1 MPKHNKPAPF
11 RCSMSMEDTTATIT
25 MEGEIGFEASPIAFC
40 DAVDSAVSAGATA
53 LIIRINSPGGIC
65 YDGLAMGEKLRTCG
79 LPTTGIVIGSAMSMA
94 GYLLQCCDKR
104 IALATS
110 TIMVHQPSAGLY
122 GPVDELLS
130 AALYFC
136 RMRDDM
142 FALMGER
149 CGMSGADFSALH
161 ASMKFYTAAEAL
173 ALGLVDEISG
183 SEADAVPAAPEPEQP
198 ASALGTPMPCAGAN
212 VRMLDPR
219 HMAAAFTMAADEEED
234 TTTEDTAEETAEET
248 SEETSEEQAE
258 ETAAEE
264 EPAEA
269 EPAEEEPATEEAAEE
284 QAEEPAEEEE
294 PEVMP
299 EPAPVPAPE
308 KEPQAYIT
316 REEHLA
322 ALQQQEARILARLGV
337 PAASLPAPVAT
348 EGGHM
353 PTPAAAP
360 AATYTRAQLDA
371 MPAMRRLQ
379 VLNAAPELKHSYLT
393 GSLS

>member
-1 MPKHNKPAPF
+1 MPKHANPAPF

-40 DAVDSAVSAGATA
+40 DQVDAAVAAGATA

-110 TIMVHQPSAGLY
+110 TIMVHQPSAGLF

-130 AALYFC
+130 AAQYFV
-136 RMRDDM
+136 RMRGAM

-173 ALGLVDEISG
+173 ALGLVDEITG
-183 SEADAVPAAPEPEQP
+183 SEADAEPAAAPEPEQP
-198 ASALGTPMPCAGAN
+198 ASALGTPMPCAGAH

-219 HMAAAFTMAADEEED
+219 HMAAAFTMAADEEEEPS
-234 TTTEDTAEETAEET
+234 TEETAEE
-248 SEETSEEQAE
+248 
-258 ETAAEE
+258 AA
-264 EPAEA
+264 
-269 EPAEEEPATEEAAEE
+269 EEAAEE
-284 QAEEPAEEEE
+284 QAEEPAEDPTAEEVSEAEEE
-294 PEVMP
+294 EAPAEVP

-322 ALQQQEARILARLGV
+322 AMQQQEARIFARLGV

-353 PTPAAAP
+353 PTPA
-360 AATYTRAQLDA
+360 
-371 MPAMRRLQ
+371 
-379 VLNAAPELKHSYLT
+379 
-393 GSLS
+393 

>member
-1 MPKHNKPAPF
+1 MPKHANPAPF

-40 DAVDSAVSAGATA
+40 DQVDAAVAAGATA

-110 TIMVHQPSAGLY
+110 TIMVHQPSAGLF

-130 AALYFC
+130 AAQYFV
-136 RMRDDM
+136 RMRGAM

-173 ALGLVDEISG
+173 ALGLVDEITG
-183 SEADAVPAAPEPEQP
+183 SEADAEPAAAPEPEQP
-198 ASALGTPMPCAGAN
+198 ASALGTPMPCAGAH

-219 HMAAAFTMAADEEED
+219 HMAAAFTMAADEEEEPS
-234 TTTEDTAEETAEET
+234 TEETAEE
-248 SEETSEEQAE
+248 
-258 ETAAEE
+258 AA
-264 EPAEA
+264 
-269 EPAEEEPATEEAAEE
+269 EEAAEE
-284 QAEEPAEEEE
+284 QAEEPAEDPTAEEVSEAEEE
-294 PEVMP
+294 EAPAEVP

-322 ALQQQEARILARLGV
+322 AMQQQEARIFARLGV

-360 AATYTRAQLDA
+360 AATYTRAQLNA

-379 VLNAAPELKHSYLT
+379 VLNAAPELKQAYLT